1 MMQGLSKKGV
11 DVKSAAEKASKDGKL
26 LSELLE
32 GVTAKKEEVRR
43 NSLRVL
49 DLLSGNNPE
58 VLYPRWWDFFVKLLS
73 SDNTYHKLSAVRII
87 ANLTKVDA
95 ENKFEKIFD
104 RYYGLLDDKS
114 MIPAAWAAGNSGKIA
129 RAKPELQTRIT
140 NRLLS
145 IDGTHHHPER
155 RDLIKGYAIEAFSE
169 YFEEAKDKKKIME
182 FVRKQLNARSPKT
195 KKLAKEFLEKREN
208 EFN

>member
-73 SDNTYHKLSAVRII
+73 SYNTYHKLSAVRII

-95 ENKFEKIFD
+95 ENKFEKIFEK
-104 RYYGLLDDKS
+104 YYGLLDDKS

-140 NRLLS
+140 NRLLG
-145 IDGTHHHPER
+145 IDRAHHNPER